1 MRIILFAGKGGV
13 GKTTIAAAT
22 AVAAAQTGCKTLLMS
37 LDPAH
42 SLSDAF
48 DLDISLLAA
57 HKGKPLKLDK
67 NIWLQE
73 LDIHEELESNWG
85 EVHRYLASVFNTSGI
100 NDILAEEL
108 AVLPG
113 MEEISALLH
122 INTYVKQKTYDL
134 IILDCAP
141 TAESLRFVSLP
152 TTLEWYMNKVFSLQ
166 RNIMKIVRPVADK
179 VSDIPLPRDS
189 YFNSLDKLFGRLK
202 GADKILTDMEHTTVR
217 LVTNPEKMVLR
228 ETQRAFMFFRLH
240 QLAIDAVIINRI
252 LPKDSRDERFREWG
266 AIQDGYLKKAE
277 DYFSPVP
284 IFQCPW
290 QEGEI
295 LGMEKLT
302 RLSRALYPKKNPTE
316 VFYRRQPT
324 KFVKENGHLVLR
336 IHVPFAE
343 SKDLD
348 LTKVGDELIIK
359 TANFKRNLILPRS
372 FAALEPVGAR
382 MDGDELVIRF
392 GGENESGQ

>member
-13 GKTTIAAAT
+13 GKTTISAAT
-22 AVAAAQTGCKTLLMS
+22 AVAAAEMGYKTLLMS

-48 DLDISLLAA
+48 DLDGSLLAA
-57 HKGKPLKLDK
+57 HKGKPLELGK

-73 LDIHEELESNWG
+73 LDIHEELEANWG
-85 EVHRYLASVFNTSGI
+85 EVHRYLASIFNTSGI

-122 INTYVKQKTYDL
+122 INHHVRHQTYDL

-166 RNIMKIVRPVADK
+166 RNIMKVIRPVADK
-179 VSDIPLPRDS
+179 ISDIPLPKDS
-189 YFNSLDKLFGRLK
+189 YFNSLDKLFSKLK
-202 GADKILTDMEHTTVR
+202 GADNILTNMDLTSVR
-217 LVTNPEKMVLR
+217 LVTNPKKMVLR

-240 QLAIDAVIINRI
+240 QLAIDSVIINRI
-252 LPKDSRDERFREWG
+252 LPRDSQDARFREWG
-266 AIQDGYLKKAE
+266 LVQESYLKEAE
-277 DYFSPVP
+277 NYFSPVP

-295 LGMEKLT
+295 LGLEKLT
-302 RLSRALYPKKNPTE
+302 RLSRALYSPKDPTE
-316 VFYRRQPT
+316 IFYRRKPT
-324 KFVKENGHLVLR
+324 EFIKENGHLVLR
-336 IHVPFAE
+336 LHVPFAE
-343 SKDLD
+343 SRDLD
-348 LTKVGDELIIK
+348 LTKIGDELIIK

-382 MDGDELVIRF
+382 MDRDNLIIRF
-392 GGENESGQ
+392 GGDHE